1 VSRAPGA
8 GLRRTL
14 AAAVTVA
21 AVAAAAA
28 VALADPHARPA
39 APRADGVFERAQVE
53 VGPAKKPIRTVTV
66 DNPLG
71 DVRVEGHDGKNVV
84 ILAYKRAPDDDT
96 LDRLRVSL
104 VPDPDGAV
112 HIVTAVDGGREVRPV
127 PRSAVRIDLV
137 IRAPR
142 DARVDG
148 RVHDGKLELIN
159 MDAGGDLDA
168 AAGTIAV
175 ENVQGAVTAHA
186 VTASERFQT
195 VFGAIE
201 AQILAGDL
209 QLDTI
214 TGERLDAMV
223 NDGNIVARR
232 VRSRHVELRTTRG
245 DIVLDGDLAAGGDVV
260 VASLR
265 GDVSITLHRGVPVRV
280 RATGAHVTLPGGGRL
295 VAAGGDAGDPVEFGG
310 FGAHARET
318 PAALEIQSRY
328 GVVRFAL
335 VP

>member
-1 VSRAPGA
+1 VRGA
-8 GLRRTL
+8 LV
-14 AAAVTVA
+14 AAAVLGIASVPA
-21 AVAAAAA
+21 RA
-28 VALADPHARPA
+28 ALADPPGHGDG
-39 APRADGVFERAQVE
+39 PRHGDGVFERAQVE

-127 PRSAVRIDLV
+127 SRRAVRIDLV

-159 MDAGGDLDA
+159 MDAGGELDA
-168 AAGTIAV
+168 AAGTITV
-175 ENVQGAVTAHA
+175 ENVSGAVSAHA

-201 AQILAGDL
+201 AQIIAGDL
-209 QLDTI
+209 HLDSV
-214 TGERLDAMV
+214 GGDRLSAMV
-223 NDGNIVARR
+223 HDGRIIARR
-232 VRSRHVELRTTRG
+232 VRSRRVELRTTRG
-245 DIVLDGDLAAGGDVV
+245 DIVLDGDMAAGGDLI

-265 GDVSITLHRGVPVRV
+265 GDVSVTLHRGVPVRV
-280 RATGAHVTLPGGGRL
+280 RARGAHVTLPGGGRL
-295 VAAGGDAGDPVEFGG
+295 VAAGGDTRANDPLEFAG
-310 FGAHARET
+310 FGAHARAT